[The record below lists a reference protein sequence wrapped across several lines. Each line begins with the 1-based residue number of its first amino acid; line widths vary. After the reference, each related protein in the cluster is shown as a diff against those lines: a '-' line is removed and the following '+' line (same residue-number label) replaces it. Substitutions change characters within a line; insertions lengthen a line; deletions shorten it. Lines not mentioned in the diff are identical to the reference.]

1 MKNNRFRQT
10 AQTRHK
16 RHKRQ
21 TRNKRR
27 IQYGGKS
34 YEYVDYSGI
43 LKQDTPEKKV
53 VIPGYAEISDM
64 IKEYK
69 DVEKIQQKLDNG
81 IKTKDVILYDS
92 CQLPNTTTPPTTIIL
107 LRKKGNVFG
116 LFNNSID
123 CDNDKADNPYLTL
136 ASHNFQIFIKDIL
149 QWNPFLNVPNPN
161 IYPKHE
167 EPQSQSQGM
176 PHRYDSENFSYQF
189 SQESWWNSQQW
200 WNTYKLTLPT
210 YANVVTPSGS
220 EIPRAQIA
228 SPIASPP
235 PKQPIIEQ
243 LQQLQQLKDQVRM
256 LTEENFQLKQR
267 IEELTTALSDA
278 SGLRRRTIVNP

>member
-1 MKNNRFRQT
+1 MKNNRFRKT
-10 AQTRHK
+10 TQTRHK

-21 TRNKRR
+21 TRHKKR

-43 LKQDTPEKKV
+43 LKPDTLEKKV

-69 DVEKIQQKLDNG
+69 DVEKIQQKLDTG
-81 IKTKDVILYDS
+81 IKMKDVIVYDS

-116 LFNNSID
+116 LFNKSID
-123 CDNDKADNPYLTL
+123 CDDDDTYLTL

-149 QWNPFLNVPNPN
+149 EWNPFLNVPNPDK
-161 IYPKHE
+161 YPKFE
-167 EPQSQSQGM
+167 EPPSQSQGM
-176 PHRYDSENFSYQF
+176 PHRYNSGKFSYKFNQK
-189 SQESWWNSQQW
+189 SWWESQQW
-200 WNTYKLTLPT
+200 WNTYKMRLPT
-210 YANVVTPSGS
+210 YASLVARSGS
-220 EIPRAQIA
+220 ETLRAPIA

-235 PKQPIIEQ
+235 PPNDIEQ
-243 LQQLQQLKDQVRM
+243 LQQLKEQVCM
-256 LTEENFQLKQR
+256 LTEENFQLRQR
-267 IEELTTALSDA
+267 IEELTTALPDA
-278 SGLRRRTIVNP
+278 SGLRRRTIINA

>member
-1 MKNNRFRQT
+1 MKNKRFR
-10 AQTRHK
+10 QTRHK

-21 TRNKRR
+21 TRHKRR

-34 YEYVDYSGI
+34 YEYMDYSGI

-69 DVEKIQQKLDNG
+69 DVEKIQQKLDAG
-81 IKTKDVILYDS
+81 IKTKDVMVYDS

-107 LRKKGNVFG
+107 LRKKGNVFS
-116 LFNNSID
+116 FFKNSID
-123 CDNDKADNPYLTL
+123 CDDDDKTYLTL
-136 ASHNFQIFIKDIL
+136 ASHNFQIFIKNIL
-149 QWNPFLNVPNPN
+149 QWNPFLNVPNPAK
-161 IYPKHE
+161 YPKFE

-189 SQESWWNSQQW
+189 TQDSWWNSQQW
-200 WNTYKLTLPT
+200 WNAYKLDLPT
-210 YANVVTPSGS
+210 FASIAPSGS
-220 EIPRAQIA
+220 ETPRAQIA
-228 SPIASPP
+228 SQIAPPP
-235 PKQPIIEQ
+235 PKQPIIDQ
-243 LQQLQQLKDQVRM
+243 LQQLQELKAQVRI
-256 LTEENFQLKQR
+256 LTEENVQLKQR

>member
-1 MKNNRFRQT
+1 MKNKRFRQT
-10 AQTRHK
+10 TQTRHK
-16 RHKRQ
+16 RYKRQ
-21 TRNKRR
+21 TRHKRR

-69 DVEKIQQKLDNG
+69 DVEKIQQKLDIG
-81 IKTKDVILYDS
+81 IKTKNAILYDS

-123 CDNDKADNPYLTL
+123 CDNDDIYLTL

-149 QWNPFLNVPNPN
+149 QWNPFLNVPNPAK
-161 IYPKHE
+161 YPKFE

-176 PHRYDSENFSYQF
+176 PHMYDSEKFSYKF

-200 WNTYKLTLPT
+200 WNAYKLDLPT
-210 YANVVTPSGS
+210 FASLAPSGS
-220 EIPRAQIA
+220 ETPRTQIA
-228 SPIASPP
+228 SQIAPPP

-243 LQQLQQLKDQVRM
+243 LQQLQQLKEQVRM

>member
-10 AQTRHK
+10 TQTRHK

-21 TRNKRR
+21 TRHKRR

-69 DVEKIQQKLDNG
+69 DVEKIQQKLDTG
-81 IKTKDVILYDS
+81 IKTKDVMVYDS

-123 CDNDKADNPYLTL
+123 CNDDDDKTYLTL

-149 QWNPFLNVPNPN
+149 QWNPFLNVPNPAK
-161 IYPKHE
+161 YPKFE

-176 PHRYDSENFSYQF
+176 PHRYASEKFSYQF
-189 SQESWWNSQQW
+189 TQESWWNSQQW
-200 WNTYKLTLPT
+200 WNAYKLTLPT
-210 YANVVTPSGS
+210 YANVVAPSGI
-220 EIPRAQIA
+220 ETPRT
-228 SPIASPP
+228 PIASQIAPPP

-243 LQQLQQLKDQVRM
+243 LQQLQQLKEQVRM
-256 LTEENFQLKQR
+256 LTEENFQLRQR
-267 IEELTTALSDA
+267 IEELTTALPDE